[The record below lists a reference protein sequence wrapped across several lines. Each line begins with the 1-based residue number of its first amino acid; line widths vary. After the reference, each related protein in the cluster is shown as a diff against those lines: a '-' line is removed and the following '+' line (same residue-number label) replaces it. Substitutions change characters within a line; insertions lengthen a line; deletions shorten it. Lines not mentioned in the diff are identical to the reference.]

1 MAGTRSDEGGREGA
15 RNLVAL
21 LMDRVRRHP
30 GRPFLARKVEGAYR
44 TLSWEEVAQA
54 VARLA
59 RVLVRQGVRAGDRVV
74 IVSENRPE
82 WLIAD
87 FAIMAAGAITVPAY
101 TTNTVRD
108 HLHIVENSGA
118 KGAIV
123 STRRLARAF
132 LPAAHQSDAMEF
144 VITMEDPAV
153 HQSINARL
161 VDWDEALARES
172 AGLEEVEERA
182 ETLSRQDTACLI
194 YTSGTGGAP
203 KGVMLSHGAILSN
216 CEGAHDVLSEIGLE
230 GHRFLSFLPL
240 SHAYEHTAGQMLPVS
255 LGAEIWYAEG
265 IDRLATNMEE
275 ARPTIMVVVPR
286 LFEMLRQRVT
296 RQLAR
301 DGGLRA
307 RLFDRAVALGV
318 RRFHDPAGLSIGER
332 LEDLALDRLVRA
344 KVRKR
349 FGGRIRALVSGG
361 APLNREVG
369 EFFVGL
375 GLPLLQGYGQ
385 TESAPIISVNR
396 PKNPKIHTVGPPM
409 KGVTVR
415 IAEDGEILVRGELVM
430 QGYWHDEPATARAL
444 EDGWLHT
451 GDIGEIDA
459 DGHLVITD
467 RKKDIIVL
475 DKGENISPQRVEGML
490 ALEPEIAQAMVHG
503 DSRPYLVGLI
513 VPDAEWAAEWA
524 RANGKS
530 RAFETLIDDADFR
543 RAIDA
548 AVGRVNE
555 RLSNL
560 EKVRRFAVLAE
571 AFTIDNEMLT
581 PTMKIRRHKIA
592 ERYGDLIESLY
603 GGASTDRG
611 AAS

>member
-1 MAGTRSDEGGREGA
+1 MAGIHHAGGSREGA

-21 LMDRVRRHP
+21 FVEQVRRHP
-30 GRPFLARKVEGAYR
+30 TRPFLSRKVGGEYR
-44 TLSWEEVAQA
+44 SLTWHEVAGA

-59 RVLVRQGVRAGDRVV
+59 RALVRQGVRAGDRVV

-87 FAIMAAGAITVPAY
+87 FAIMAAGGITVPAY

-108 HLHIVENSGA
+108 HLHIVDNSGA

-123 STRRLARAF
+123 STRKLARNF
-132 LPAAHQSDAMEF
+132 LPAAHQSDAMDF

-153 HQSINARL
+153 RQSINSRL
-161 VDWDEALARES
+161 VGWEEALAKES
-172 AGLEEVEERA
+172 AGLEEVEDRA
-182 ETLSRQDTACLI
+182 ETLSREDTACLI

-203 KGVMLSHGAILSN
+203 KGVRLSHGAILSN
-216 CEGAHDVLSEIGLE
+216 CEGAHDVLSEIGLK

-265 IDRLATNMEE
+265 IDRLAANMAE

-286 LFEMLRQRVT
+286 LFEMLRQRVS
-296 RQLAR
+296 RQIAR
-301 DGGLRA
+301 SGGRRA
-307 RLFDRAVALGV
+307 ALFDEAVRLGA
-318 RRFHDPAGLSIGER
+318 RRFHDPASLGYGER
-332 LEDLALDRLVRA
+332 VKDLLLDILVRA

-349 FGGRIRALVSGG
+349 FGGRIKALVSGG
-361 APLNREVG
+361 APLNPEVG

-396 PKNPKIHTVGPPM
+396 PSHPKIHTVGPPM
-409 KGVTVR
+409 KGVEVR

-430 QGYWHDEPATARAL
+430 QGYWHDEAATERVL
-444 EDGWLHT
+444 EGGWLHT
-451 GDIGEIDA
+451 GDIGEIDE

-513 VPDAEWAAEWA
+513 VPDLEWAVEWA
-524 RANGKS
+524 RAHGKP
-530 RAFETLIDDADFR
+530 RTLEALVQDADFR
-543 RAIDA
+543 TALDE
-548 AVGRVNE
+548 AVARVNR

-571 AFTIDNEMLT
+571 PFTIENEMMT
-581 PTMKIRRHKIA
+581 PTMKVRRHRITA
-592 ERYGDLIESLY
+592 CYCELIESLY
-603 GGASTDRG
+603 GVGSTGRGGAS
-611 AAS
+611 